1 MKSAL
6 KTVLCVLLA
15 LCFSRSALAQQISG
29 SIRGTVV
36 DTSGATVTG
45 ALVSATQT
53 ETGLTRTA
61 TSNRSGEYVL
71 LELPVGHYRLLV
83 ESKGFQK
90 YAQQGIILDVN
101 ETATVPVRLAVG
113 AETQRIDVQA
123 DVQLIQATVTSLGKT
138 VSEREVLDL
147 PLNGRNFTQLG
158 LLQPGVVPLTPGLA
172 EAGGSLRDGQAY
184 AVNGQRPES
193 NNFLIDGANNF
204 NGVDGGFVL
213 KPPVDAITE
222 FRILTHNANAEFG
235 GSLGSTTNIITRSGT
250 NGYHGALWEFLRN
263 DVFDSTN
270 YFGTTT
276 EPLKQ
281 NQFGGTFGG
290 PIRKDK
296 SFFFGYFEGFRNR
309 QGETDS
315 STVPSL
321 AERQGDFSAIC
332 PEGFSGGFCNNP
344 DHQLFNVF
352 LNQPYPGNQFDM
364 SFLSPLS
371 QNLLSSFPSP
381 NNGINVY
388 TATQVVH
395 EDTNQ
400 FGLRFDQYL
409 GKSDVLNLRYA
420 FSDGTQLH
428 PIATSGASVPGFPV
442 GQEQRAQNV
451 VAQETHTFTPAT
463 IGVFR
468 FSFLRNKFLYGERTN
483 HTSPDSLGFG
493 YQPSLDAAIGP
504 PFIQVN
510 GYTTIGDPITG
521 PRNTYENAYDYS
533 GSLSWVRG
541 RHELK
546 FGGGYEHLQV
556 SVLQGIATNGFFVF
570 APFPVV
576 PDAFASFL
584 FGQPVF
590 FLQGR
595 GDFSRG
601 IRGKSLNG
609 YAQDTYKATSRL
621 TLNLGLRYELPFP
634 YTEIHNRQ
642 TLWIPGRQSTVMPN
656 APEGLLYP
664 GDAGVPAGLIP
675 TYKKGFAPRVGFA
688 WDPTGSSKWLVTSA
702 YGIFYEPYYTGQG
715 GPLQSPISAP
725 PYLQTQ
731 QISLTQTT
739 FLNFPDPYFGNPPPD
754 GTFATPLTNLT
765 LAPNLP
771 LPYSQDWDLRV
782 QRSLGSN
789 LLLEVGYVGT
799 KGTKLPR
806 FVEGNPAIY
815 IPGYFPASGGQ
826 PPQPK
831 STSGNADYRR
841 RFHPGCSLTP
851 PQPPSQPPPP
861 PCIYSS
867 TGLIEGIANS
877 SYNALEASL
886 TKRFSHG
893 LSFLA
898 SYTYSKSI
906 DDASSFNMTGSA
918 SKPVAGENDL
928 AQDPFNLAAERGRS
942 LFDARNRF
950 VLSYQWSLPFWR
962 EPHGWY
968 QQVLGNWQL
977 NGIVTMM
984 SGTPFTVFD
993 STDFS
998 VQGSAPEIS
1007 GFFSNR
1013 PNLVPGQ
1020 NPNSGPRTTSA
1031 WLNRSAFQQITQ
1043 DPNSP
1048 VQQFGT
1054 AGRNIAQGPGYAD
1067 WDFSAFK
1074 NIGVSEG
1081 KELQFRAEFF
1091 NVLNH
1096 PNFRLPD
1103 SDISSPTFNRIL
1115 AAQDPRLI
1123 QLALKFMF

>member
-1 MKSAL
+1 MTTARN
-6 KTVLCVLLA
+6 VICALLA
-15 LCFSRSALAQQISG
+15 MYLGLGAAAQQISG

-36 DTSGATVTG
+36 DPTGATVQG
-45 ALVSATQT
+45 ASVNATQT
-53 ETGLTRTA
+53 ETGLTRTSI
-61 TSNRSGEYVL
+61 TDHSGAYVL
-71 LELPVGHYRLLV
+71 LELPVGHYRLQV
-83 ESKGFQK
+83 EGKGFQT
-90 YAQQGIILDVN
+90 YVQRGITLDVN
-101 ETATVPVRLAVG
+101 ETANIPVRLVVG
-113 AETQRIDVQA
+113 AETQQVDVHA
-123 DVQLIQATVTSLGKT
+123 DAQLIQATVTSLGKT

-213 KPPVDAITE
+213 KPPVDAIAE
-222 FRILTHNANAEFG
+222 FKILTHNANAEFG
-235 GSLGSTTNIITRSGT
+235 NALGSTTNIITRSGT

-263 DVFDSTN
+263 DVFDATN

-281 NQFGGTFGG
+281 NQWGGTFGG

-296 SFFFGYFEGFRNR
+296 SFFFGFYEGFRNR

-315 STVPSL
+315 STVPSA
-321 AERQGDFSAIC
+321 AERQGNFQEIC
-332 PEGFSGGFCNNP
+332 PEGFTAGFCNNP

-352 LNQPYPGNQFDM
+352 FHQPYINNQFDM
-364 SFLSPLS
+364 SSVPAIT
-371 QNLLSSFPSP
+371 QNLLSYFPSP
-381 NNGINVY
+381 NNGTNVY

-395 EDTNQ
+395 QDSDQ
-400 FGLRFDQYL
+400 FGVRFDQYV
-409 GKSDVLNLRYA
+409 GASDVLNFRYA
-420 FSDGTQLH
+420 YSDGTQFH

-442 GQEQRAQNV
+442 GQEQRAQNF
-451 VAQETHTFTPAT
+451 VAQETHTFSPAM
-463 IGVFR
+463 IGIFR
-468 FSFLRNKFLYGERTN
+468 FSYLRNKFLYGERTN
-483 HTSPDSLGFG
+483 HTSPGSLGFG
-493 YQPSLDAAIGP
+493 YQPSLDVAVGP

-521 PRNTYENAYDYS
+521 PRNTYENAFDYS
-533 GSLSWVRG
+533 GSLSWVHG

-546 FGGGYEHLQV
+546 FGGGSEHLQV
-556 SVLQGIATNGFFVF
+556 NVLQGIATNGFFVF
-570 APFPVV
+570 AGFPVA

-601 IRGKSLNG
+601 IRGNSLNG
-609 YAQDTYKATSRL
+609 YAQDTYKATSHL
-621 TLNLGLRYELPFP
+621 TLNIGLRYELPFP

-656 APEGLLYP
+656 APPGLLYP

-675 TYKKGFAPRVGFA
+675 AFKKGFAPRVGLA
-688 WDPTGSSKWLVTSA
+688 WDPAGNAKWLVTSA

-731 QISLTQTT
+731 QISLTPST
-739 FLNFPDPYFGNPPPD
+739 FLNFADPYNGNPPPD

-771 LPYSQDWDLRV
+771 LPYSEDWDLNV
-782 QRSLGSN
+782 QRSLGSD

-806 FVEGNPAIY
+806 FVEGNPAVY
-815 IPGYFPASGGQ
+815 IPGFDSSGN
-826 PPQPK
+826 PI
-831 STSGNADYRR
+831 STSGNADQRR
-841 RFHPGCSLTP
+841 LFSGCTLAPTS
-851 PQPPSQPPPP
+851 P
-861 PCIYSS
+861 PCTYSS

-893 LSFLA
+893 ISFLA

-918 SKPVAGENDL
+918 AKPVAGENDL

-950 VLSYQWSLPFWR
+950 VLSYQWSLPFWKQ
-962 EPHGWY
+962 PHGWY
-968 QQVLGNWQL
+968 QHVLASWQV
-977 NGIVTMM
+977 NGIVTLM

-998 VQGSAPEIS
+998 VQGSAPEIT

-1013 PNLVPGQ
+1013 PNLVAGQ
-1020 NPNSGPRTTSA
+1020 NPNSGPHTPGA
-1031 WLNRSAFQQITQ
+1031 WLNRTAFQQITQ

-1048 VQQFGT
+1048 VQQFGS
-1054 AGRNIAQGPGYAD
+1054 AGRNIAQGPGYAN
-1067 WDFSAFK
+1067 WDFSALK
-1074 NIGVSEG
+1074 NIRVTEG
-1081 KELQFRAEFF
+1081 KEFQFRAEFF
-1091 NVLNH
+1091 DFLNH

-1103 SDISSPTFNRIL
+1103 SDISSPTFNQIL
-1115 AAQDPRLI
+1115 AAQDPRLF
-1123 QLALKFMF
+1123 QLALKFLF

>member
-1 MKSAL
+1 MTSLRYLIGA
-6 KTVLCVLLA
+6 VLAVCLSLGAV
-15 LCFSRSALAQQISG
+15 AQQISG

-36 DTSGATVTG
+36 DPTG
-45 ALVSATQT
+45 AALQGASVGATQT
-53 ETGLTRTA
+53 ETGLTRTS
-61 TSNRSGEYVL
+61 TTDHSGGFVL
-71 LELPVGHYRLLV
+71 LELPVGHYRLQV
-83 ESKGFQK
+83 EGKGFQT
-90 YAQQGIILDVN
+90 YIQQGITLDVN
-101 ETATVPVRLAVG
+101 ETATIPVRLAVG
-113 AETQRIDVQA
+113 AETQHVDVEA
-123 DVQLIQATVTSLGKT
+123 DAQLIQATVTSLGKT

-147 PLNGRNFTQLG
+147 PLNGRNFAQLG

-213 KPPVDAITE
+213 KPPIDAITE
-222 FRILTHNANAEFG
+222 FKILTHNANAEFG
-235 GSLGSTTNIITRSGT
+235 NTLGSTTNIITRSGT
-250 NGYHGALWEFLRN
+250 NAYHGALWEFLRN
-263 DVFDSTN
+263 DIFDATN

-290 PIRKDK
+290 PIVKEK
-296 SFFFGYFEGFRNR
+296 SFFFGYYEGFRNR

-315 STVPSL
+315 STVPSA
-321 AERQGDFSAIC
+321 AELQGNFAEIC
-332 PEGFSGGFCNNP
+332 PEGFTVGFCNNP

-352 LNQPYPGNQFDM
+352 LNQPYINNQFDM
-364 SFLSPLS
+364 SSISGPT
-371 QNLLSSFPSP
+371 QNLLSYFPSP
-381 NNGINVY
+381 NNGNNVF
-388 TATQVVH
+388 TATEVVH
-395 EDTNQ
+395 QDTNQ
-400 FGLRFDQYL
+400 FGLRFDQYF
-409 GKSDVLNLRYA
+409 GGADVLNFRYA
-420 FSDGTQLH
+420 YSDGTEFH
-428 PIATSGASVPGFPV
+428 PIPTSGASVPGFPV
-442 GQEQRAQNV
+442 GQDQRAQNF
-451 VAQETHTFTPAT
+451 VAQETHAFSPAM
-463 IGVFR
+463 IGVAR
-468 FSFLRNKFLYGERTN
+468 FSYLRNKFLYGESEN
-483 HTSPDSLGFG
+483 HTSLDSLGFG
-493 YQPSLDAAIGP
+493 YQSSLDVAAGP

-510 GYTTIGDPITG
+510 GYTTIGNPITG
-521 PRNTYENAYDYS
+521 PRDTYENAFDYT
-533 GSLSWVRG
+533 GSLSWVHG

-546 FGGGYEHLQV
+546 FGGGYQHLQV
-556 SVLQGIATNGFFVF
+556 NVLQGIATNGFFVF

-601 IRGKSLNG
+601 IRGNSLNG
-609 YAQDTYKATSRL
+609 YAQDTYKVTPRM
-621 TLNLGLRYELPFP
+621 TMNFGLRYEMPSP

-656 APEGLLYP
+656 APEDLLYP
-664 GDAGVPAGLIP
+664 GDAGVPRGLIP
-675 TYKKGFAPRVGFA
+675 TFRKGFAPRVGFA
-688 WDPTGSSKWLVTSA
+688 WDPTGKSTWLVTSA

-731 QISLTQTT
+731 QISLTNTT
-739 FLNFPDPYFGNPPPD
+739 FLNFPDPYFGNPPPA

-771 LPYSQDWDLRV
+771 LPYSQDWDLNI
-782 QRSLGSN
+782 QRALGAD

-815 IPGYFPASGGQ
+815 IPGFDSSGD
-826 PPQPK
+826 PI
-831 STSGNADYRR
+831 STSSNADQRR
-841 RFHPGCSLTP
+841 LYSGCTLAVS
-851 PQPPSQPPPP
+851 SP
-861 PCIYSS
+861 PCTYSS

-886 TKRFSHG
+886 KKRFSHG

-898 SYTYSKSI
+898 SYTYSKAI

-918 SKPVAGENDL
+918 AKPVAGENDL
-928 AQDPFNLAAERGRS
+928 AQNPFDVNAERGRS

-950 VLSYQWSLPFWR
+950 VLSYQWSLPFWKQ
-962 EPHGWY
+962 PHGWY
-968 QQVLGNWQL
+968 QHAFGDWQL

-1013 PNLVPGQ
+1013 PNVVPGQ
-1020 NPNSGPRTTSA
+1020 NPNSGPRTPSA
-1031 WLNRSAFQQITQ
+1031 WLNRAAFQQIIQ

-1067 WDFSAFK
+1067 WDFSLFK
-1074 NIGVSEG
+1074 NIRVTEG
-1081 KELQFRAEFF
+1081 TEFQFRAEFF
-1091 NVLNH
+1091 NLLNH

-1103 SDISSPTFNRIL
+1103 SDISSPTFNQIL
-1115 AAQDPRLI
+1115 EALAPRQI
-1123 QLALKFMF
+1123 QFALKFLF

>member
-1 MKSAL
+1 MMTSLRNLFYAVLFISLVLSA
-6 KTVLCVLLA
+6 
-15 LCFSRSALAQQISG
+15 SAQQITG

-36 DTSGATVTG
+36 DSTGATVQG
-45 ALVSATQT
+45 ASVSATQA
-53 ETGLTRTA
+53 ETGLSRTSM
-61 TSNRSGEYVL
+61 TDHSGGYVL
-71 LELPVGHYRLLV
+71 LELPVGHYRLQV
-83 ESKGFQK
+83 EGKGFQT
-90 YAQQGIILDVN
+90 YNQQGITLDVN
-101 ETATVPVRLAVG
+101 ETATVPIRLEVG
-113 AETQRIDVQA
+113 AETQQINVLA
-123 DVQLIQATVTSLGKT
+123 DAELIQGTVTSLGKT

-222 FRILTHNANAEFG
+222 FKILTHNANAEFG
-235 GSLGSTTNIITRSGT
+235 NSLGSTTNIITRSGS
-250 NGYHGALWEFLRN
+250 NSIHGAVWEFLRN
-263 DVFDSTN
+263 DAFDATN
-270 YFGTTT
+270 YFANRT

-281 NQFGGTFGG
+281 NQFGGTLGG

-296 SFFFGYFEGFRNR
+296 TFVFGFYEGFLNR

-321 AERQGDFSAIC
+321 AERQGDFKAIC

-352 LNQPYPGNQFDM
+352 LNQPYPNNQFDM

-371 QNLLSSFPSP
+371 RNLLSFFPSP
-381 NNGINVY
+381 NNGTNVF

-395 EDTNQ
+395 QDTNQ
-400 FGLRFDQYL
+400 FGLRLDQYV
-409 GKSDVLNLRYA
+409 GASDILNFRYA
-420 FSDGTQLH
+420 FSDGTQFH

-442 GQEQRAQNV
+442 GQEQRAQNF
-451 VAQETHTFTPAT
+451 VAQETHTFSPAM

-483 HTSPDSLGFG
+483 HTTPGSLGFN
-493 YQPSLDAAIGP
+493 YQPSLDVAIGP

-521 PRNTYENAYDYS
+521 PRNTYENAFDYS

-546 FGGGYEHLQV
+546 FGGGYQHLQV
-556 SVLQGIATNGFFVF
+556 NVLQGIATNGFFVF

-601 IRGKSLNG
+601 IRGNSLNA
-609 YAQDTYKATSRL
+609 YAQDTYEVTPRL
-621 TLNLGLRYELPFP
+621 TLNMGLRYELPSP
-634 YTEIHNRQ
+634 YTEIKNRQ
-642 TLWIPGRQSTVMPN
+642 TLWIPGRQSTIMPN
-656 APEGLLYP
+656 APSGLLYP

-675 TYKKGFAPRVGFA
+675 TFKKAFAPRVGLA
-688 WDPTGSSKWLVTSA
+688 WDPTGDSKWLVTSA

-731 QISLTQTT
+731 QISLGPTG
-739 FLNFPDPYFGNPPPD
+739 LNFADPYNGNPPPS
-754 GTFATPLTNLT
+754 GTFAKPLTNLT

-771 LPYSQDWDLRV
+771 LPYSQDWDLNV
-782 QRSLGSN
+782 QRSFGSDV
-789 LLLEVGYVGT
+789 LLEIGFVGT

-815 IPGYFPASGGQ
+815 IPGFDSSGN
-826 PPQPK
+826 PI
-831 STSGNADYRR
+831 STSSNADQRR
-841 RFHPGCSLTP
+841 IHSGCTLAPTS
-851 PQPPSQPPPP
+851 P
-861 PCIYSS
+861 PCTYSS

-928 AQDPFNLAAERGRS
+928 AQNPFNLAAERGRS

-962 EPHGWY
+962 QPHGWY
-968 QQVLGNWQL
+968 QQVLGNWQV
-977 NGIVTMM
+977 NGIVTLM

-998 VQGSAPEIS
+998 VQGSAPEIT

-1020 NPNSGPRTTSA
+1020 NPNSGPHTPGA

-1054 AGRNIAQGPGYAD
+1054 AGRNIAQGPGYAN

-1074 NIGVSEG
+1074 NIRVTEG
-1081 KELQFRAEFF
+1081 KAFQFRAEFF
-1091 NVLNH
+1091 NILNH
-1096 PNFRLPD
+1096 TNFRLPD
-1103 SDISSPTFNRIL
+1103 SDISSPTFNQIL
-1115 AAQDPRLI
+1115 AALPPRLI
-1123 QLALKFMF
+1123 QLALKFTF

>member
-1 MKSAL
+1 LGA
-6 KTVLCVLLA
+6 V
-15 LCFSRSALAQQISG
+15 AQQISG

-36 DTSGATVTG
+36 DPTGATVQG
-45 ALVSATQT
+45 ASVSATQT
-53 ETGLTRTA
+53 ETGLTRTS
-61 TSNRSGEYVL
+61 TTDHSGGYVL
-71 LELPVGHYRLLV
+71 LELPVGHYRLQV
-83 ESKGFQK
+83 EGKGFQK
-90 YAQQGIILDVN
+90 YIQQGITLDVD
-101 ETATVPVRLAVG
+101 ETATIPVRLAVG
-113 AETQRIDVQA
+113 AETQHVDVQA
-123 DVQLIQATVTSLGKT
+123 DALLIQATVTSLGKT

-147 PLNGRNFTQLG
+147 PLNGRNFSQLG

-213 KPPVDAITE
+213 RPPVDAITE
-222 FRILTHNANAEFG
+222 FKILTHNANAEFG
-235 GSLGSTTNIITRSGT
+235 DTLGSTTNIITRSGT

-263 DVFDSTN
+263 DIFDATN

-281 NQFGGTFGG
+281 NQFGGTVGG
-290 PIRKDK
+290 PIVKDK

-315 STVPSL
+315 STVPSA
-321 AERQGDFSAIC
+321 AELQGNFAEIC
-332 PEGFSGGFCNNP
+332 PEGFAGGFCNNP

-352 LNQPYPGNQFDM
+352 LNQPYINNQFDM
-364 SFLSPLS
+364 SSVSAPT
-371 QNLLSSFPSP
+371 QNLLSYFPSP
-381 NNGINVY
+381 NNGNNVF
-388 TATQVVH
+388 TATEVVH
-395 EDTNQ
+395 QDTNQ

-409 GKSDVLNLRYA
+409 GAADVLNFRYA
-420 FSDGTQLH
+420 FSDGTEFH
-428 PIATSGASVPGFPV
+428 PIPTSGASVPGFPV
-442 GQEQRAQNV
+442 GQSQRAQNF
-451 VAQETHTFTPAT
+451 VAQETHTFSPGM
-463 IGVFR
+463 IGVAR
-468 FSFLRNKFLYGERTN
+468 FSYLRNKFLYGESEN
-483 HTSPDSLGFG
+483 HTTLDSLGFG
-493 YQPSLDAAIGP
+493 YQSSLDVATGP

-510 GYTTIGDPITG
+510 GYTTIGNPITG
-521 PRNTYENAYDYS
+521 PRDTYENAFDYS

-546 FGGGYEHLQV
+546 FGGGYQHLQV
-556 SVLQGIATNGFFVF
+556 NVLQGIATNGFFVF

-601 IRGKSLNG
+601 IRGNSLNG
-609 YAQDTYKATSRL
+609 YAQDTYKVTSRL
-621 TLNLGLRYELPFP
+621 TMNLGLRYEMPSP

-656 APEGLLYP
+656 APEDLLYP
-664 GDAGVPAGLIP
+664 GDAGVPRGLIP
-675 TYKKGFAPRVGFA
+675 TFKKGFAPRVGFA
-688 WDPTGSSKWLVTSA
+688 WDPTGKSTWLVTSA
-702 YGIFYEPYYTGQG
+702 YGLFYEPYYTGQG

-739 FLNFPDPYFGNPPPD
+739 FLNFPDPYFGNPPAN

-771 LPYSQDWDLRV
+771 LPYSQDWDLNV
-782 QRSLGSN
+782 QRALGSD

-815 IPGYFPASGGQ
+815 TPGFDSSGN
-826 PPQPK
+826 PI
-831 STSGNADYRR
+831 STSSNADQRR
-841 RFHPGCSLTP
+841 LYSDCTLTLGCK
-851 PQPPSQPPPP
+851 
-861 PCIYSS
+861 YSS

-886 TKRFSHG
+886 KKRFSHG

-918 SKPVAGENDL
+918 AKPVAGENDL
-928 AQDPFNLAAERGRS
+928 AQSPFDVAAERGRS

-950 VLSYQWSLPFWR
+950 VLSYQWSLPFWKQ
-962 EPHGWY
+962 PHGWY
-968 QQVLGNWQL
+968 QHAFGDWQI

-1020 NPNSGPRTTSA
+1020 NPNSGPRTPGA
-1031 WLNRSAFQQITQ
+1031 WLNRSAFQQIIQ

-1067 WDFSAFK
+1067 WDFSLFK
-1074 NIGVSEG
+1074 NIRVTEG
-1081 KELQFRAEFF
+1081 KEFQFRAEFF
-1091 NVLNH
+1091 NLLNH

-1103 SDISSPTFNRIL
+1103 SDISSPTFNQIL
-1115 AAQDPRLI
+1115 EAQAPRLI
-1123 QLALKFMF
+1123 QFALKFVF

>member
-1 MKSAL
+1 MTTARN
-6 KTVLCVLLA
+6 VICALLA
-15 LCFSRSALAQQISG
+15 MYLGLGAAAQQISG

-36 DTSGATVTG
+36 DPTGATVQG
-45 ALVSATQT
+45 ASVNATQT
-53 ETGLTRTA
+53 ETGLTRTSI
-61 TSNRSGEYVL
+61 TDHSGAYVL
-71 LELPVGHYRLLV
+71 LELPVGHYRLQV
-83 ESKGFQK
+83 EGKGFQT
-90 YAQQGIILDVN
+90 YVQRGITLDVN
-101 ETATVPVRLAVG
+101 ETANIPVRLVVG
-113 AETQRIDVQA
+113 AETQQVDVHA
-123 DVQLIQATVTSLGKT
+123 DAQLIQATVTSLGKT

-213 KPPVDAITE
+213 KPPVDAIAE
-222 FRILTHNANAEFG
+222 FKILTHNANAEFG
-235 GSLGSTTNIITRSGT
+235 NALGSTTNIITRSGT

-263 DVFDSTN
+263 DVFDATN

-281 NQFGGTFGG
+281 NQWGGTFGG

-296 SFFFGYFEGFRNR
+296 SFFFGFYEGFRNR

-315 STVPSL
+315 STVPSA
-321 AERQGDFSAIC
+321 AERQGNFQEIC
-332 PEGFSGGFCNNP
+332 PEGFTAGFCNNP
-344 DHQLFNVF
+344 GHQLFNVF
-352 LNQPYPGNQFDM
+352 FHQPYINNQFDM
-364 SFLSPLS
+364 SSVPAIT
-371 QNLLSSFPSP
+371 QNLLSYFPSP
-381 NNGINVY
+381 NNGTNVY

-395 EDTNQ
+395 QDSDQ
-400 FGLRFDQYL
+400 FGVRFDQYV
-409 GKSDVLNLRYA
+409 GASDVLNFRYA
-420 FSDGTQLH
+420 YSDGTQFH

-442 GQEQRAQNV
+442 GQEQRAQNF
-451 VAQETHTFTPAT
+451 VAQETHTFSPAM
-463 IGVFR
+463 IGIFR
-468 FSFLRNKFLYGERTN
+468 FSYLRNKFLYGERTN
-483 HTSPDSLGFG
+483 HTSPGSLGFG
-493 YQPSLDAAIGP
+493 YQPSLDVAVGP

-521 PRNTYENAYDYS
+521 PRNTYENAFDYS
-533 GSLSWVRG
+533 GSFGWVHG

-546 FGGGYEHLQV
+546 FGGGSEHLQV
-556 SVLQGIATNGFFVF
+556 NVLQGIATNGFFVF
-570 APFPVV
+570 AGFPVA

-601 IRGKSLNG
+601 IRGNSLNG
-609 YAQDTYKATSRL
+609 YAQDTYKATSHL
-621 TLNLGLRYELPFP
+621 TLNIGLRYELPFP

-656 APEGLLYP
+656 APPGLIYP

-675 TYKKGFAPRVGFA
+675 AFKKGFAPRVGLA
-688 WDPTGSSKWLVTSA
+688 WDPAGNSKWLVTSA

-731 QISLTQTT
+731 QISLTPST
-739 FLNFPDPYFGNPPPD
+739 FLNFADPYNGNPPPD

-771 LPYSQDWDLRV
+771 LPYSEDWDLNV
-782 QRSLGSN
+782 QRSLGSD

-806 FVEGNPAIY
+806 FVEGNPAVY
-815 IPGYFPASGGQ
+815 IPGFDSSGN
-826 PPQPK
+826 PI
-831 STSGNADYRR
+831 STSGNADQRR
-841 RFHPGCSLTP
+841 LFSGCTLAPTS
-851 PQPPSQPPPP
+851 P
-861 PCIYSS
+861 PCTYSS

-893 LSFLA
+893 ISFLA

-918 SKPVAGENDL
+918 AKPVAGENDL

-950 VLSYQWSLPFWR
+950 VLSYQWSLPFWKQ
-962 EPHGWY
+962 PHGWY
-968 QQVLGNWQL
+968 QHVLASWQV
-977 NGIVTMM
+977 NGIVTLM

-998 VQGSAPEIS
+998 VQGSAPEIT

-1013 PNLVPGQ
+1013 PNLVAGQ
-1020 NPNSGPRTTSA
+1020 NPNSGPHTPGA
-1031 WLNRSAFQQITQ
+1031 WLNRTAFQQITQ

-1048 VQQFGT
+1048 VQQFGS
-1054 AGRNIAQGPGYAD
+1054 AGRNIAQGPGYAN
-1067 WDFSAFK
+1067 WDFSALK
-1074 NIGVSEG
+1074 NIRVTEG
-1081 KELQFRAEFF
+1081 KEFQFRAEFF
-1091 NVLNH
+1091 DFLNH

-1103 SDISSPTFNRIL
+1103 SDISSPTFNQIL
-1115 AAQDPRLI
+1115 AAQDPRLF
-1123 QLALKFMF
+1123 QLALKFLF